1 MQRNVSSP
9 REERNSRAL
18 PLPLTTALTTI
29 ILAIAAF
36 IQIRGGFNLDVSWFI
51 TFAER
56 TFQGAI
62 PYVEVSDPNPPASI
76 MIYLPALFAAK
87 WTGLKVEALVAIMT
101 FAMAIASAKMASS
114 FDPSRRSITY
124 LAALFSLT
132 VVPAA
137 MFAEREHYAAIAALP
152 AVAAIVAAGRGL
164 AISRAVKL
172 AAGAVG
178 ALTVAFKPHFAAA
191 LAIPAIYATVRRRS
205 LRWISPWEVAAF
217 VGVLGLYVAVSYY
230 AYPAYFTIALPEAVR
245 LYAGAHATIWMA
257 IGSANIWFMIA
268 VVTVSM
274 ALALRFTLSPAATG
288 AALASLG
295 FAIACFVQQRYQ
307 VNHTSPAVEI
317 GTVALI
323 EAAFV
328 CGIRTLA
335 IQAIVVGLAVMAPI
349 YMRICSSLMQTMT
362 EPGLV
367 ETIQRY
373 LPADGGRLAAITES
387 QELMWPAARLTGAK
401 WVYRYNGL
409 YRQGTADWLLEQKP
423 DAATVEYLNEIIT
436 SDQDQ
441 VAEDIVRGRPDVVV
455 IDDAAVRERAFA
467 NPAVAAAMSGYQMV
481 ATVPT
486 SVRLV
491 EIWKHSTKSR

>member
-1 MQRNVSSP
+1 MTYNLSP
-9 REERNSRAL
+9 AYAAPTRAFAPGTL
-18 PLPLTTALTTI
+18 LISALILTTAA
-29 ILAIAAF
+29 AIQA
-36 IQIRGGFNLDVSWFI
+36 RGGFNLDVSWFLD
-51 TFAER
+51 FAER
-56 TFQGAI
+56 TFNGAI

-76 MIYLPALFAAK
+76 MIYMPALLAAK
-87 WTGLKVEALVAIMT
+87 WTGLKVEALVAVMT

-114 FDPSRRSITY
+114 FDPDHRSVTY

-152 AVAAIVAAGRGL
+152 AAAAIVAAGRGQS
-164 AISRAVKL
+164 ISRAMKI
-172 AAGAVG
+172 AAGAAG

-191 LAIPAIYATVRRRS
+191 LAIPAIYATLCRRS
-205 LRWISPWEVAAF
+205 LRWISPWEAVAFTAVF
-217 VGVLGLYVAVSYY
+217 SLYFATCYY
-230 AYPAYFTIALPEAVR
+230 AFPAYFTIAFPEAVK

-257 IGSANIWFMIA
+257 IGSANIWFMVA
-268 VVTVSM
+268 VVTVSI

-288 AALASLG
+288 AAFASLG

-323 EAAFV
+323 EAAFA

-373 LPADGGRLAAITES
+373 LPAEGGKLAAITES

-409 YRQGTADWLLEQKP
+409 YRQGTADWLLEQNP
-423 DAATVEYLNEIIT
+423 DAATVEYLNQIIT
-436 SDQDQ
+436 SDQEQ
-441 VAEDIVRGRPDVVV
+441 VAEDIVKGRPDVVV
-455 IDDAAVRERAFA
+455 IDDAAVRQRAFA

-491 EIWKHSTKSR
+491 EIWKDSTKSR